1 MIERSVTIM
10 ENRSKVIFVTAGVL
24 VVLAIVLSSCGGGGG
39 GYGGGGT
46 PIAAS
51 TVQVVIC
58 SAGTTTTVSIVS
70 QNFPGFDPA
79 SVTVPV
85 NSIVQW
91 TNNDL
96 TMPYHTVT
104 STTVPANGTFD
115 SGNLAPGASICLKF
129 TSAGTFGYHCSLH
142 PTTMIGAVTVQ

>member
-1 MIERSVTIM
+1 MERNVNIM
-10 ENRSKVIFVTAGVL
+10 KNRSKVTFVIAGVL
-24 VVLAIVLSSCGGGGG
+24 VVLAVVLYSCGGGGG
-39 GYGGGGT
+39 GYGGGGGT
-46 PIAAS
+46 PIAS
-51 TVQVVIC
+51 TVQVVVC

-70 QNFPGFDPA
+70 QNFPGFNPA

-115 SGNLAPGASICLKF
+115 SGNLVPGASICLKF
-129 TSAGTFGYHCSLH
+129 TSAGTFGYHCLIH
-142 PTTMIGAVTVQ
+142 PATMIGSVIVQ